1 MSVLT
6 FATDSMIYRTI
17 GLLQNE
23 IDLLDKNAPNY
34 YINMGEAMG
43 KYAIETSMV
52 KVFGS
57 DCSHWVIDQGLQIF
71 GGYGF
76 LEEYPLAPAYRD
88 DRINQIWEG
97 TNEINRQIITGF
109 IMKKALTEEL
119 PYREA
124 IRTIDSFLSQ
134 EPNKG
139 DSLLAK
145 ECDTV
150 ETAKKIGLYLFNE
163 ALSEFAQ
170 DLKNEHQ
177 IVEMLSDV
185 FTDIYTAE
193 STIIRVKKIM
203 DSDKPIAST
212 VDIAKTF
219 TTEMVDRI
227 LANTHSI
234 LHAIYQGPAPAD
246 VNKKIKQFEERM
258 RLANNVVQ
266 SKRNIADYVFD
277 QKEYPY

>member
-1 MSVLT
+1 M
-6 FATDSMIYRTI
+6 
-17 GLLQNE
+17 
-23 IDLLDKNAPNY
+23 
-34 YINMGEAMG
+34 
-43 KYAIETSMV
+43 
-52 KVFGS
+52 
-57 DCSHWVIDQGLQIF
+57 
-71 GGYGF
+71 
-76 LEEYPLAPAYRD
+76 
-88 DRINQIWEG
+88 
-97 TNEINRQIITGF
+97 
-109 IMKKALTEEL
+109 
-119 PYREA
+119 
-124 IRTIDSFLSQ
+124 
-134 EPNKG
+134 
-139 DSLLAK
+139 
-145 ECDTV
+145 
-150 ETAKKIGLYLFNE
+150 YLFNE
-163 ALSEFAQ
+163 TLSEFAQ

-177 IVEMLSDV
+177 IVEMLSDI

-266 SKRNIADYVFD
+266 SKRNIAEYVFD